1 MHLFFSFLFFC
12 KELIYFYFSENI
24 RNFEKQ
30 AEYLAIS
37 KAKYK

>member
-1 MHLFFSFLFFC
+1 MYFFFFVR
-12 KELIYFYFSENI
+12 KYFYFSENI
-24 RNFEKQ
+24 RNYEKQ